1 MRASTYLFVNQARA
15 RAGGQ
20 PGARGAHRLPCT
32 YLTIQVVMR
41 AGGQPGARAA
51 HRRPHTYLETRW
63 ACVQAASLALAP
75 RTFEA
80 LGPSEAPGP
89 GTLLALDA
97 EFVAHSPPDTELR
110 GCAWLSC
117 SD

>member
-1 MRASTYLFVNQARA
+1 MVTHGSNAGAAVKLPFALRACVQASTCLKR
-15 RAGGQ
+15 
-20 PGARGAHRLPCT
+20 
-32 YLTIQVVMR
+32 
-41 AGGQPGARAA
+41 
-51 HRRPHTYLETRW
+51 

-97 EFVAHSPPDTELR
+97 EFVAHSPPNTELR
-110 GCAWLSC
+110 GCAWRPCIGLGFV
-117 SD
+117 